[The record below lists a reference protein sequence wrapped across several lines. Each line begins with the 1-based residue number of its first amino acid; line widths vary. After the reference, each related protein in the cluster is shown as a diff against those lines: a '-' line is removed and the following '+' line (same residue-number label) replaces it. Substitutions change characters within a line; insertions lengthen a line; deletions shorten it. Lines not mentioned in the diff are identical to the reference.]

1 MKYFSYYLK
10 NEEVDNIKYII
21 IDYLTKI
28 SPKDEP
34 NISFQ
39 NLCQYISD
47 SESNTIIT
55 WSKKFNH
62 TKLTKKKG
70 FFSVRN
76 ESNYKLNWFFSKSEI
91 ILKM

>member
-1 MKYFSYYLK
+1 MTMKYFSYYLK

-55 WSKKFNH
+55 
-62 TKLTKKKG
+62 
-70 FFSVRN
+70 
-76 ESNYKLNWFFSKSEI
+76 
-91 ILKM
+91 